1 MDTLDLA
8 PLVAQCR
15 AGDPLAWEAF
25 VRRFQGR
32 IYGLACTYVRDRDE
46 AADLAQE
53 IFIRLFETR
62 ARWPARRSAT
72 REGGAPEAEFVPW
85 MFQVA
90 RNRAVD
96 FLRRRNVRRP
106 AVSVPADEAAP
117 MLADPGEDP
126 EALAIRRSRRERF
139 RAGLARLSAISRE
152 ILLLRDVQGLS
163 VREVAAALDVPA
175 GTVKSRASRARAE
188 LAEQVLALGGERS
201 EP

>member
-1 MDTLDLA
+1 MIVDTVDLA

-25 VRRFQGR
+25 VRRFQSR

-62 ARWPARRSAT
+62 ARW
-72 REGGAPEAEFVPW
+72 APEAEFVPW
-85 MFQVA
+85 LFQVA

-106 AVSVPADEAAP
+106 AVSVPADEAALT
-117 MLADPGEDP
+117 LADPGEGP
-126 EALAIRRSRRERF
+126 EAQAIRRSRRERF
-139 RAGLARLSAISRE
+139 RAGLARLSDISRE

-163 VREVAAALDVPA
+163 VREVAAALNVPA

-188 LAEQVLALGGERS
+188 LAERMLALGGERS

>member
-1 MDTLDLA
+1 MTVDTLDLA
-8 PLVAQCR
+8 PLIAKCK

-32 IYGLACTYVRDRDE
+32 LYGLACTYVRDRDE

-62 ARWPARRSAT
+62 ARW
-72 REGGAPEAEFVPW
+72 APEAEFVPW

-96 FLRRRNVRRP
+96 FLRRRKVRRP
-106 AVSVPADEAAP
+106 AVSVPADEAVP
-117 MLADPGEDP
+117 TLADPGEDP
-126 EALAIRRSRRERF
+126 EARAIRRSRRERF

-163 VREVAAALDVPA
+163 VREVAAALDVPV

-188 LAEQVLALGGERS
+188 LAEQMVALGGERS